1 MSAEFYRYLRW
12 QSDEIPAGHSD
23 AGMRAYRHLVYLG
36 VSQMIEA
43 HYPEMREQMGEEDWK
58 ALMIAFI
65 RQSAWTS
72 PYYGD
77 LHEEF
82 LAFIARETA

>member
-1 MSAEFYRYLRW
+1 
-12 QSDEIPAGHSD
+12 
-23 AGMRAYRHLVYLG
+23 
-36 VSQMIEA
+36 
-43 HYPEMREQMGEEDWK
+43 MGEDDWK

-82 LAFIARETA
+82 LSFIARETA